1 MFSPDRF
8 DRERPPSALTRKRGR
23 SISPRSPIPD
33 AYNQR
38 RYQEPEEPRYR
49 QFHPST
55 ATYQRQLDSRNE
67 SMAPREMPTSLQRN
81 PSGDPSIS
89 RRPFDTNGAQ
99 FSQPSQTFQ
108 KARRSPI
115 AHAPPHPEQ
124 RPRPRD
130 FSPTIS
136 ISSGERSPPLPGPSA
151 SKKTRYTSRSPD
163 RGPHEWN
170 ENAVPNT
177 PQASTSTTPPD
188 APAAGF
194 AAYAQARNAP
204 GFGQFSQS
212 QPASNLSPQASSTS
226 SLHSSNSSEESNQEA
241 LDNKVGVYLR
251 ETFKAEPGWDEFV
264 EARKQKL
271 PMSAW
276 LKHYRYVQDKLDEY
290 LGKYTGPKFEHPT
303 RIQITKVCSPSLI
316 YTLGLPFYVRFIR
329 SKS

>member
-1 MFSPDRF
+1 MIAPGANVALPPITVVAPQPVAPVDVEMFTPDRY
-8 DRERPPSALTRKRGR
+8 DHERPPSALTRKRGR

-194 AAYAQARNAP
+194 GAYAQARNAP

-226 SLHSSNSSEESNQEA
+226 SLHS
-241 LDNKVGVYLR
+241 
-251 ETFKAEPGWDEFV
+251 
-264 EARKQKL
+264 
-271 PMSAW
+271 
-276 LKHYRYVQDKLDEY
+276 
-290 LGKYTGPKFEHPT
+290 
-303 RIQITKVCSPSLI
+303 
-316 YTLGLPFYVRFIR
+316 
-329 SKS
+329 